1 MAIFKRRLF
10 MRSLLFLAPIPALL
24 MSIVLMRFADVSKI
38 LWIQQ
43 VVLGALALV
52 CAYAFSNRRSSA
64 WSTKS
69 QVYLLVFLS
78 LLLFL
83 PPLLGSSTS
92 PQRWLVLGGF
102 RLYIAACVL
111 PLILILLESLI
122 HENRSDT
129 SSWIFFYPVIS
140 LALAWQPDASQSLA
154 LAAIG
159 VISIARSGARTL
171 MKASCIVPLLVATMW
186 SSAQP
191 DPLQP
196 VAYVEGVIQLAA
208 TIHIGFAGVSL
219 LFVVLPPLIL
229 ILMGRRYQQSGFF
242 MLALYYLVIDVCAYL
257 QLTPMPLLG
266 FGAGPILGYAFM
278 AYAANRKLH

>member
-1 MAIFKRRLF
+1 
-10 MRSLLFLAPIPALL
+10 
-24 MSIVLMRFADVSKI
+24 MRFADVSKI

-52 CAYAFSNRRSSA
+52 CAYTFSNRRSSSSV

-111 PLILILLESLI
+111 PLILVLLESLI
-122 HENRSDT
+122 HENRRDT
-129 SSWIFFYPVIS
+129 RLWIFFYPVIS
-140 LALAWQPDASQSLA
+140 LALALQADASQSLA
-154 LAAIG
+154 LAVTG
-159 VISIARSGARTL
+159 VIAIARSGARTW
-171 MKASCIVPLLVATMW
+171 MKASCIVLLLAATMW

-196 VAYVEGVIQLAA
+196 VPYVEGVIQLAA

-219 LFVVLPPLIL
+219 LFVVLPPMVLIL
-229 ILMGRRYQQSGFF
+229 LGRRYQQPGFF